1 MSFDDSLER
10 AQADGRI
17 TTGDADEVRHF
28 AGFLAELTAA
38 GVPPRAADRTRTQG
52 ADFMRIW
59 AEHYPE
65 DYARAVAEERA
76 RRAAAARG
84 ITRHPTPMGYGH
96 PTTSPG
102 SPAGPDLE
110 EDTDT

>member
-1 MSFDDSLER
+1 MSFDEQLER

-28 AGFLAELTAA
+28 AGFLEALGAA
-38 GVPPRAADRTRTQG
+38 GIPSGGVNRNAEQRQAF
-52 ADFMRIW
+52 ARIY

-65 DYARAVAEERA
+65 DYARAVAEEKA
-76 RRAAAARG
+76 RRARQDSRDRYDAEQVE
-84 ITRHPTPMGYGH
+84 YGH

-102 SPAGPDLE
+102 SPAGPDDE
-110 EDTDT
+110 GER